1 MNLNLNCFSIYHKI
15 NIGDQSINSTIYH
28 YFKQV
33 LSDTKRLL
41 SSEGLQPSDYAQAVD
56 NMIGAIYAVYLV
68 EQKYKKPTSSTAI
81 INTSINDVI
90 DLFPDFNK
98 RLHDIGIERH

>member
-1 MNLNLNCFSIYHKI
+1 
-15 NIGDQSINSTIYH
+15 
-28 YFKQV
+28 
-33 LSDTKRLL
+33 
-41 SSEGLQPSDYAQAVD
+41 
-56 NMIGAIYAVYLV
+56 MIGAIYAVYLV

-98 RLHDIGIERH
+98 RLHDIGIECH